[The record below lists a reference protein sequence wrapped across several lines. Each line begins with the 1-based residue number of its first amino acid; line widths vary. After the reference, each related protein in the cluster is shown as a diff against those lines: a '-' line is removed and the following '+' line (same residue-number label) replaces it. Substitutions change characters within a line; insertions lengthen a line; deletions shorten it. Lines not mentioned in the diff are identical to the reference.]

1 MLKSG
6 LVLLVQV
13 YGVIC
18 CFGLF
23 ASCVGLSKRGA
34 WVLCKLYQRTVVV
47 FAPFVG
53 LSVFVLRAAMKE
65 MCDFAALYGP
75 KDHKMLSH
83 QG

>member
-1 MLKSG
+1 MLNSR

-18 CFGLF
+18 CCILF
-23 ASCVGLSKRGA
+23 ASCVGLSERGA

-53 LSVFVLRAAMKE
+53 LSVFVLHAVMKE
-65 MCDFAALYGP
+65 VCGLSALYGP
-75 KDHKMLSH
+75 KDYVILWHE
-83 QG
+83 G

>member
-1 MLKSG
+1 M
-6 LVLLVQV
+6 

-18 CFGLF
+18 CCVLF
-23 ASCVGLSKRGA
+23 ASCVGLFERGA

-65 MCDFAALYGP
+65 VCGFAALYGRN
-75 KDHKMLSH
+75 DYGILW
-83 QG
+83 QEG